1 MRLSVKGLALTA
13 AVLWGGC
20 LLVLGLVNL
29 AVPTYGASFLQGVG
43 SVYPGFY
50 HSHTFA
56 DVLVG
61 TVYGLIDGAFGGMSI
76 AWIYNKFSRA

>member
-29 AVPTYGASFLQGVG
+29 AVPTYGTAFLQGV
-43 SVYPGFY
+43 SSIYPGFY
-50 HSHTFA
+50 HSHTFV
-56 DVLVG
+56 DVLIG
-61 TVYGLIDGAFGGMSI
+61 GVYGVIDGALGGMFF
-76 AWIYNKFSRA
+76 AWIYNEVSRA